1 MNEVNETIL
10 TLLIAT
16 TIVTDKIRKV
26 DICLSILAFL
36 LCLVHFSILVRKEL
50 RSNAIFIL
58 ILGICSSDI
67 IRNITSILSDF
78 KQIKDYQRINYCF
91 GYDSF
96 AMTSLELF
104 RDFFHR
110 VATSIASWLTITLA
124 FFRTLLILYPMSSIA
139 HQLAETTSTAKTII
153 YYTIFFTIFANFW
166 GEIGRYAH
174 HLKTDSDLCLLP
186 VRLERWDNL
195 TMEEVQYTKEERASN
210 YLFYSTARG
219 LRFISVF
226 KPISHF
232 LLSISLIMAI
242 RKAAKRIQN
251 TRSSLSEKSIKSTTK
266 LILTMSILFF
276 ISDFFA
282 SLEDYLDEFVPYNEQ
297 NRIITFKLM
306 FSDFFHVLSAIN
318 SIPQFFLC
326 YFLSSQYQEVVKRV
340 LRIKKKDMSIS
351 NEVSS
356 HRNVEAS
363 TGFTPTNHNSY

>member
-26 DICLSILAFL
+26 DICLSILSIL

-67 IRNITSILSDF
+67 IRNITSILFDF
-78 KQIKDYQRINYCF
+78 KQIIDYQRINYCF

-104 RDFFHR
+104 RAFFHR

-166 GEIGRYAH
+166 GEIGRYAP

-195 TMEEVQYTKEERASN
+195 TMEEVQYTKKERTSN
-210 YLFYSTARG
+210 YLYRTTARG
-219 LRFISVF
+219 LR
-226 KPISHF
+226 
-232 LLSISLIMAI
+232 
-242 RKAAKRIQN
+242 
-251 TRSSLSEKSIKSTTK
+251 SIKSTTK
-266 LILTMSILFF
+266 LILTMSILYF

-326 YFLSSQYQEVVKRV
+326 YFLSSQYQEVVRRV
-340 LRIKKKDMSIS
+340 LRIKKKEISIS

-363 TGFTPTNHNSY
+363 TGSTPTNHYSY